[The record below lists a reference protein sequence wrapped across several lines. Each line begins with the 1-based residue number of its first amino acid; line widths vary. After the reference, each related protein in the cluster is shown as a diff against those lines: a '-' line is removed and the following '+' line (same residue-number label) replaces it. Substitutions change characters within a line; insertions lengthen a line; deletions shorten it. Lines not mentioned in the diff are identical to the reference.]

1 MDAISAKFCVH
12 LVSILLYN
20 ISFIFF
26 RAIPKKCVNFTDTE
40 ADGDAYL
47 GRHREIIP
55 AVYNLAMA
63 DGRTTHGTR
72 LLTVT
77 EYNNALNSGLVAM
90 SNRFEV
96 KQEKLFDEISD
107 LRKRC
112 VGTID
117 GLDDSDIEELRDI
130 IDDSDDS
137 DDGIVEL
144 AIQPTAA
151 QSIDNGNANNL
162 ISIEQSHGVV
172 DDANGACTSQNVQTN
187 NSSIGNVSSS
197 EPEAQQNDEDIDI
210 AALSGTMIVHQTEVH
225 DLIYPEYDASIR
237 FAIAKM
243 LISWNRTYPFSASV
257 NDKRFIGVLYRGVI
271 GYQPNQ
277 NQLKGVDFMKK
288 LFAIR
293 SQNDVERVDSFED
306 LFQIIHEKAKKKS
319 AK

>member
-20 ISFIFF
+20 ISFNFF

-40 ADGDAYL
+40 ADAYL

-63 DGRTTHGTR
+63 DGRTAHKTR
-72 LLTVT
+72 LLTGT

-130 IDDSDDS
+130 IDDSVDS

-151 QSIDNGNANNL
+151 
-162 ISIEQSHGVV
+162 
-172 DDANGACTSQNVQTN
+172 
-187 NSSIGNVSSS
+187 
-197 EPEAQQNDEDIDI
+197 
-210 AALSGTMIVHQTEVH
+210 
-225 DLIYPEYDASIR
+225 
-237 FAIAKM
+237 
-243 LISWNRTYPFSASV
+243 
-257 NDKRFIGVLYRGVI
+257 
-271 GYQPNQ
+271 
-277 NQLKGVDFMKK
+277 
-288 LFAIR
+288 
-293 SQNDVERVDSFED
+293 
-306 LFQIIHEKAKKKS
+306 
-319 AK
+319 